1 MWESSSAVLF
11 RHWPTIFSLLI
22 SSVTASCCAC
32 SVAMRM
38 FPFFNVAR
46 PGQLSSTHFNYFTSF
61 SCCTWCTVVH
71 SIMFIFKSSIARQ
84 RFNIRHYV
92 YCLAV
97 LRTISCP
104 VSVQARVYC
113 TSNFTCAFFTRAFH
127 TCVVYMPI
135 PLPAQS
141 IWCTFHAISI
151 TCAIHTPKMT
161 ITRSFITRALSHP
174 VSFLETNGELS
185 YSFAIGYTIRHRLLQ
200 IH

>member
-32 SVAMRM
+32 SVVTRM

-61 SCCTWCTVVH
+61 PCCTWCTVVH

-97 LRTISCP
+97 LQTISCP
-104 VSVQARVYC
+104 VACMPCTVCAGASLLHVQFYPRFLY
-113 TSNFTCAFFTRAFH
+113 TRFPH
-127 TCVVYMPI
+127 LRC
-135 PLPAQS
+135 L
-141 IWCTFHAISI
+141 HADSI
-151 TCAIHTPKMT
+151 TCAIQTPEMT

-174 VSFLETNGELS
+174 LVSRCILRSKPISG
-185 YSFAIGYTIRHRLLQ
+185 
-200 IH
+200 